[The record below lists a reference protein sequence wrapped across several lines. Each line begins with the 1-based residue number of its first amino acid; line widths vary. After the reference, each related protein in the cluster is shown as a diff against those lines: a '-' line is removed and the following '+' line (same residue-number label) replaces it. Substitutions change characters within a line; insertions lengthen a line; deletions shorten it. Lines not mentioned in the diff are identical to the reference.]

1 MLRILPVLVL
11 TLLLIFA
18 YLNGGK
24 EPSEERVNPL
34 SKENWN
40 LLSTPKSSSV
50 KQDIQRAISQGHY
63 HRASQLIQSHWE
75 ENPAQ
80 SYYLLAQVLFA
91 KGEIL
96 KSVLYYRQS
105 ILGGYLPAVAKLAL
119 MYERLSNKAAE
130 PLKSQ
135 LEKQAL
141 SLYEYCEFHSLPVRS
156 RLILSHPKSPVR
168 QLQLFRTQVSHTNMK
183 LKALQNLERGAQ
195 ELQSALL
202 FRELAK
208 FQQSQENKVEFA
220 SRASQLLDKINLED
234 SHQLFIKSLNAIT
247 HTGNL

>member
-1 MLRILPVLVL
+1 MLRILPVLLL
-11 TLLLIFA
+11 TLLLTIA

-24 EPSEERVNPL
+24 ELSEEQVNPL
-34 SKENWN
+34 SKENWSLIN
-40 LLSTPKSSSV
+40 TPRSSII
-50 KQDIQRAISQGHY
+50 KQDIQRAISQAHY
-63 HRASQLIQSHWE
+63 HRASQLIQSQWE

-119 MYERLSNKAAE
+119 LYERLSSKAAE

-141 SLYEYCEFHSLPVRS
+141 SLYEYCEYHSLPVRS
-156 RLILSHPKSPVR
+156 RLVLSHPKSPVR
-168 QLQLFRTQVSHTNMK
+168 QLQLFRTQISHSNMK
-183 LKALQNLERGAQ
+183 AKALQILQEGAQ
-195 ELQSALL
+195 KLQSALL

-208 FQQSQENKVEFA
+208 FQQSQDKRGEFSSQA
-220 SRASQLLDKINLED
+220 IQLLAKINLED
-234 SHQLFIKSLNAIT
+234 SHLLFINSLNAKT

>member
-1 MLRILPVLVL
+1 MLRILPVLLL

-24 EPSEERVNPL
+24 EKSEKQVNQL
-34 SKENWN
+34 NKQNWDIVN
-40 LLSTPKSSSV
+40 TPRSSV
-50 KQDIQRAISQGHY
+50 IKQDIQRAISQGHY

-80 SYYLLAQVLFA
+80 SYYLLAQVLLA

-119 MYERLSNKAAE
+119 MYERLSSKTAE
-130 PLKSQ
+130 TLKSD
-135 LEKQAL
+135 LERQAL
-141 SLYEYCEFHSLPVRS
+141 LLYEYCEYHSLPVRS
-156 RLILSHPKSPVR
+156 RLVLSHPKSPVR
-168 QLQLFRTQVSHTNMK
+168 QLQLFRTQVSHSTMK
-183 LKALQNLERGAQ
+183 AKALQNLESSAQ
-195 ELQSALL
+195 KLQSALL

-208 FQQSQENKVEFA
+208 FQQSQEKRREFA
-220 SRASQLLDKINLED
+220 NRAIQLLGKINLED
-234 SHQLFIKSLNAIT
+234 SHLLFINSLNAKT